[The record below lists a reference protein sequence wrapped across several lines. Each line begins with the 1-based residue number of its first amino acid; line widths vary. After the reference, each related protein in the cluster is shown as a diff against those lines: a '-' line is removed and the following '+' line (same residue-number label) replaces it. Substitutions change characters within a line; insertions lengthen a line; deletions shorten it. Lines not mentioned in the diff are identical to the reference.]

1 MPLPPPFRM
10 GVSAVF
16 EWLQYDFMQVALLA
30 VLLVVPLTAL
40 LGTLVVNN
48 RMSFFSDALGHS
60 ALTGVAIGVIAGV
73 TDYRWILMLFGV
85 VFALLMNRI
94 RRSRLSSTDTVI
106 GVFSSVGVAL
116 GLALL
121 SSRGNLANYQS
132 LLVGDI
138 LSITRDELWVLGV
151 ALAVTVLVWLLCF
164 NGFFAVSI
172 SPSISRSKGLS
183 VSLYDHLFVVLVAV
197 VVMLSIR
204 WVGLLLI
211 NAMLIL
217 PAASARNVARS
228 MRSFHLLSVVFG
240 LFAGLLGL
248 VLSYYHGIATG
259 PTIIL
264 VLAAIFFGTFLLR
277 KK

>member
-1 MPLPPPFRM
+1 MFD
-10 GVSAVF
+10 
-16 EWLQYDFMQVALLA
+16 WLQYEFMRTALVAV
-30 VLLVVPLTAL
+30 VLMVPLTAL

-73 TDYRWILMLFGV
+73 SDYRWILMLFGV
-85 VFALLMNRI
+85 AFALLMNRI
-94 RRSRLSSTDTVI
+94 RRSRISSTDTVI

-121 SSRGNLANYQS
+121 SAKGNLSNYQS

-138 LSITRDELWVLGV
+138 LSITREELWVLGV
-151 ALAVTVLVWLLCF
+151 ALAVTVALWVCCF
-164 NGFFAVSI
+164 NGFFAVSV
-172 SPSISRSKGLS
+172 SASVAKSKGFRTRL
-183 VSLYDHLFVVLVAV
+183 LDNLFVVLVAV

-228 MRSFHLLSVVFG
+228 MRSYHLLSVVFG
-240 LFAGLLGL
+240 LFAGVLGL
-248 VLSYYHGIATG
+248 AVSYYGGIATG
-259 PTIIL
+259 PAIIL
-264 VLAAIFFGTFLLR
+264 MLAAVFFGTFLLR

>member
-1 MPLPPPFRM
+1 MFD
-10 GVSAVF
+10 
-16 EWLQYDFMQVALLA
+16 WLHYDFMITALWA
-30 VLLVVPLTAL
+30 VLLLVPLMAL
-40 LGTLVVNN
+40 LGTMVVSN
-48 RMSFFSDALGHS
+48 RLSFFSDALGHS
-60 ALTGVAIGVIAGV
+60 AMTGVAIGVIAGV
-73 TDYRWILMLFGV
+73 SDYRWILVLFGV

-121 SSRGNLANYQS
+121 SARGNLSNYQS

-138 LSITRDELWVLGV
+138 LSITREELWVLGG
-151 ALAVTVLVWLLCF
+151 ALAVTLAIWLLCF
-164 NGFFAVSI
+164 NGFFAVSVN
-172 SPSISRSKGLS
+172 SSMAKSKGIPTAL
-183 VSLYDHLFVVLVAV
+183 LDNLFVVLVAV
-197 VVMLSIR
+197 VVMLAIR

-228 MRSFHLLSVVFG
+228 MRSYHLLSVVFG
-240 LFAGLLGL
+240 LFAGVLGL
-248 VLSYYHGIATG
+248 ALSYYNGIATG
-259 PTIIL
+259 PAIIL
-264 VLAAIFFGTFLLR
+264 VLAALFFGTFFLR

>member
-1 MPLPPPFRM
+1 M
-10 GVSAVF
+10 F
-16 EWLQYDFMQVALLA
+16 EWLGYDFMRTALWA
-30 VLLVVPLTAL
+30 VLLMVPLLSL

-48 RMSFFSDALGHS
+48 KMSFFSDALGHS

-73 TDYRWILMLFGV
+73 SEYRLVTVLFGV
-85 VFALLMNRI
+85 VFALCMNRI
-94 RRSRLSSTDTVI
+94 RRSRLASTDTVI

-116 GLALL
+116 GLTLL
-121 SSRGNLANYQS
+121 SARGNLANYQS

-138 LSITRDELWVLGV
+138 LSVTTQELWVLGGVLV
-151 ALAVTVLVWLLCF
+151 ATVLLWLVCF

-172 SPSISRSKGLS
+172 SPSVAKSKGFKTA
-183 VSLYDHLFVVLVAV
+183 LYDNLFVVLVAV
-197 VVMLSIR
+197 VVMLAIR

-217 PAASARNVARS
+217 PAAASRNVARS
-228 MRSFHLLSVVFG
+228 MRAYHLLSLVFG
-240 LFAGLLGL
+240 LFAGVLGL
-248 VLSYYHGIATG
+248 WLSYYNGVATG

-264 VLAAIFFGTFLLR
+264 VLAAVFFGTFALR

>member
-1 MPLPPPFRM
+1 MLD
-10 GVSAVF
+10 
-16 EWLQYDFMQVALLA
+16 WLSYEFMRTALWA
-30 VLLVVPLTAL
+30 VLLLVPLLSL

-73 TDYRWILMLFGV
+73 SAYRLVMVLFGV
-85 VFALLMNRI
+85 VFALCMNRI
-94 RRSRLSSTDTVI
+94 RRSRLASTDTVI

-116 GLALL
+116 GLTLL
-121 SSRGNLANYQS
+121 SAHGNLANYQS

-138 LSITRDELWVLGV
+138 LSVTTTELWVLAA
-151 ALAVTVLVWLLCF
+151 ALAVTALLWLVCF

-172 SPSISRSKGLS
+172 SPSVAKSKGIRTA
-183 VSLYDHLFVVLVAV
+183 LYDNLFVVLVAV
-197 VVMLSIR
+197 VVMLAIR

-217 PAASARNVARS
+217 PAAASRNVARS
-228 MRSFHLLSVVFG
+228 MRAYHLLSLIFG
-240 LFAGLLGL
+240 LFSGVLGL
-248 VLSYYHGIATG
+248 WLSYYNGVATG

-264 VLAAIFFGTFLLR
+264 VLAAVFFGTFTIR

>member
-1 MPLPPPFRM
+1 MAALF
-10 GVSAVF
+10 S
-16 EWLQYDFMQVALLA
+16 WWQYDFMRTALWA
-30 VLLVVPLTAL
+30 VLLLVPLLSL

-60 ALTGVAIGVIAGV
+60 ALTGVAIGVLLGV
-73 TDYRWILMLFGV
+73 GDTRPVMVAFAV

-94 RRSRLSSTDTVI
+94 RRSRLTSTDTVI

-116 GLALL
+116 GLTLL
-121 SSRGNLANYQS
+121 SREGNLSNYQS
-132 LLVGDI
+132 LLVGDL
-138 LSITRDELWVLGV
+138 LSLSAEDLWLLVT
-151 ALAVTVLVWLLCF
+151 ALAVTAVVWLLCF
-164 NGFFAVSI
+164 NGFHGVAVS
-172 SPSISRSKGLS
+172 PAVARSKGLP
-183 VSLYDHLFVVLVAV
+183 LWLFDNLFVVLVAV

-217 PAASARNVARS
+217 PAAAARNVARS
-228 MRSFHLLSVVFG
+228 LKSYHLLSLTFG
-240 LFAGLLGL
+240 VFAGVLGL
-248 VLSYYHGIATG
+248 LLSYFNGVATG

-264 VLAAIFFGTFLLR
+264 VLAAVFFGTFLLR

>member
-1 MPLPPPFRM
+1 MFD
-10 GVSAVF
+10 
-16 EWLQYDFMQVALLA
+16 WLQFEFMRTALWA
-30 VLLVVPLTAL
+30 VLLMVPLTAL

-60 ALTGVAIGVIAGV
+60 ALTGVAIGVLAGV
-73 TDYRWILMLFGV
+73 TEYRWILMLFGV
-85 VFALLMNRI
+85 AFALLMNRI
-94 RRSRLSSTDTVI
+94 RRSRISSTDTVI

-121 SSRGNLANYQS
+121 SAKGNLSNYQS

-138 LSITRDELWVLGV
+138 LSITREELWVLGGALAATV
-151 ALAVTVLVWLLCF
+151 ALWTFCF
-164 NGFFAVSI
+164 NGFFAVSV
-172 SPSISRSKGLS
+172 SPSVAKSKGLP
-183 VSLYDHLFVVLVAV
+183 VEFFDNLFVTLVAV

-228 MRSFHLLSVVFG
+228 MRSYHLLSVVFG
-240 LFAGLLGL
+240 LFSGVLGL
-248 VLSYYHGIATG
+248 ALSYYNGIATG
-259 PTIIL
+259 PAIIL
-264 VLAAIFFGTFLLR
+264 VLAAVFFGTFALR

>member
-1 MPLPPPFRM
+1 MFD
-10 GVSAVF
+10 
-16 EWLQYDFMQVALLA
+16 WLQYEFMRTALWA
-30 VLLVVPLTAL
+30 VLLMIPLSAL

-60 ALTGVAIGVIAGV
+60 ALTGVAIGVLAGV
-73 TDYRWILMLFGV
+73 SDYRWILMLFGV
-85 VFALLMNRI
+85 AFALLMNRI
-94 RRSRLSSTDTVI
+94 RRSRISSTDTVI

-121 SSRGNLANYQS
+121 SAKGNLSNYQS

-138 LSITRDELWVLGV
+138 LSITREELWVLGV
-151 ALAVTVLVWLLCF
+151 ALAVTAALWLCCF
-164 NGFFAVSI
+164 NGFFAVSV
-172 SPSISRSKGLS
+172 SPSVAKSKGFHTRL
-183 VSLYDHLFVVLVAV
+183 LDNLFVVLVAV

-211 NAMLIL
+211 NALLIL

-228 MRSFHLLSVVFG
+228 MRSYHLLAVVFG
-240 LFAGLLGL
+240 LFSGVMGLA
-248 VLSYYHGIATG
+248 VSYYGGIATG
-259 PTIIL
+259 PAIIL
-264 VLAAIFFGTFLLR
+264 VMAAVFFGTFMLR

>member
-1 MPLPPPFRM
+1 MFD
-10 GVSAVF
+10 
-16 EWLQYDFMQVALLA
+16 WLHYDFMITALWA
-30 VLLVVPLTAL
+30 VLLLVPLMAL
-40 LGTLVVNN
+40 LGTMVVSN
-48 RMSFFSDALGHS
+48 RLSFFSDALGHS
-60 ALTGVAIGVIAGV
+60 AMTGVAIGVIAGV
-73 TDYRWILMLFGV
+73 SDYRWILVLFGV

-121 SSRGNLANYQS
+121 SARGNLSNYQS

-138 LSITRDELWVLGV
+138 LSITREELWVLGG
-151 ALAVTVLVWLLCF
+151 ALAVTLAIWLLCF
-164 NGFFAVSI
+164 NGFFAVSVN
-172 SPSISRSKGLS
+172 SSMARSKGIPTALF
-183 VSLYDHLFVVLVAV
+183 DNLFVVLVAV
-197 VVMLSIR
+197 VVMLAIR

-228 MRSFHLLSVVFG
+228 MRSYHLLSVVFG
-240 LFAGLLGL
+240 LFAGVLGL
-248 VLSYYHGIATG
+248 ARSYYNGIATG
-259 PTIIL
+259 PAIIL
-264 VLAAIFFGTFLLR
+264 VLAALFFGTFILR

>member
-1 MPLPPPFRM
+1 M
-10 GVSAVF
+10 F
-16 EWLQYDFMQVALLA
+16 EWWQYDFMRTALWA
-30 VLLVVPLTAL
+30 VLLLVPLLSL

-60 ALTGVAIGVIAGV
+60 ALTGVAIGVLAGV
-73 TDYRWILMLFGV
+73 SEYRLVMVLFGV

-94 RRSRLSSTDTVI
+94 RRSRLASTDTVI

-116 GLALL
+116 GLVLL
-121 SSRGNLANYQS
+121 SARGNLSNYQS

-138 LSITRDELWVLGV
+138 LSITRQELWVLGA
-151 ALAVTVLVWLLCF
+151 ALAVTLAVWALCF

-172 SPSISRSKGLS
+172 SPSVARSKGLR
-183 VSLYDHLFVVLVAV
+183 VALYDNLFVVLVAV
-197 VVMLSIR
+197 VVMLAIR

-228 MRSFHLLSVVFG
+228 MRSFHLLSVLFGVFSG
-240 LFAGLLGL
+240 VLGLLF
-248 VLSYYHGIATG
+248 SYYNGVATG
-259 PTIIL
+259 PTVIL
-264 VLAAIFFGTFLLR
+264 VLAAVFFGTFLMR
-277 KK
+277 KR

>member
-1 MPLPPPFRM
+1 
-10 GVSAVF
+10 
-16 EWLQYDFMQVALLA
+16 
-30 VLLVVPLTAL
+30 
-40 LGTLVVNN
+40 
-48 RMSFFSDALGHS
+48 MSFFSDALGHS
-60 ALTGVAIGVIAGV
+60 ALTGVAIGVMAGV
-73 TDYRWILMLFGV
+73 ADYRPVMVLFGV

-116 GLALL
+116 GLTLL
-121 SSRGNLANYQS
+121 SARGNLSNYQS

-138 LSITRDELWVLGV
+138 LSITPEELWTLAAV
-151 ALAVTVLVWLLCF
+151 LAVTVLVWVSCF

-172 SPSISRSKGLS
+172 SPSVAKSKGLP
-183 VSLYDHLFVVLVAV
+183 VGLLDNLFVVLVAV
-197 VVMLSIR
+197 VVMLAIR

-217 PAASARNVARS
+217 PAAAARNVARS

-240 LFAGLLGL
+240 LFAGTLGL
-248 VLSYYHGIATG
+248 MTSYYNGIATG

-264 VLAAIFFGTFLLR
+264 VLAAVFFGTFLLR
-277 KK
+277 KD

>member
-1 MPLPPPFRM
+1 MFD
-10 GVSAVF
+10 
-16 EWLQYDFMQVALLA
+16 WWQYEFMRTALWA
-30 VLLVVPLTAL
+30 VLLLVPLLSL

-60 ALTGVAIGVIAGV
+60 ALTGVAIGVLAGV
-73 TDYRWILMLFGV
+73 SDHRLVMVLFGV

-94 RRSRLSSTDTVI
+94 RRSRLASTDTVI

-116 GLALL
+116 GLTLL
-121 SSRGNLANYQS
+121 SARGNLSNYQS

-138 LSITRDELWVLGV
+138 LSVTPQELWVLGLALLITV
-151 ALAVTVLVWLLCF
+151 AVWLLCF
-164 NGFFAVSI
+164 NGFFAVSV
-172 SPSISRSKGLS
+172 SPSVARSKGLS
-183 VSLYDHLFVVLVAV
+183 VGLYDNLFVVLVAV
-197 VVMLSIR
+197 VVMLAIR

-228 MRSFHLLSVVFG
+228 MRSFYLLALLFG
-240 LFAGLLGL
+240 LFSGVLGL
-248 VLSYYHGIATG
+248 ILSYYNGVATG

-264 VLAAIFFGTFLLR
+264 VLAAVFFGTFLLR

>member
-1 MPLPPPFRM
+1 MFD
-10 GVSAVF
+10 
-16 EWLQYDFMQVALLA
+16 WLQYEFMRTALVAV
-30 VLLVVPLTAL
+30 VLMVPLTAL

-73 TDYRWILMLFGV
+73 SDYRWILMLFGV
-85 VFALLMNRI
+85 AFALLMNRI
-94 RRSRLSSTDTVI
+94 RRSRISSTDTVI

-121 SSRGNLANYQS
+121 SAKGNLSNYQS

-138 LSITRDELWVLGV
+138 LSITREELWVLGV
-151 ALAVTVLVWLLCF
+151 ALAVTVALWVCCF
-164 NGFFAVSI
+164 NGFFAVSV
-172 SPSISRSKGLS
+172 STSVAKSKGFRTRL
-183 VSLYDHLFVVLVAV
+183 LDNLFVVLVAV

-228 MRSFHLLSVVFG
+228 MRSYHLLSVVFG
-240 LFAGLLGL
+240 LFAGVLGL
-248 VLSYYHGIATG
+248 AVSYYGGIATG
-259 PTIIL
+259 PAIIL
-264 VLAAIFFGTFLLR
+264 MLAAVFFGTFLLR

>member
-1 MPLPPPFRM
+1 MFD
-10 GVSAVF
+10 
-16 EWLQYDFMQVALLA
+16 WLQYDFMRTALWA
-30 VLLVVPLTAL
+30 VLLMVPLLSL

-48 RMSFFSDALGHS
+48 KMSFFSDALGHS

-73 TDYRWILMLFGV
+73 CEYRLVTVLFGV
-85 VFALLMNRI
+85 VFALCMNRI
-94 RRSRLSSTDTVI
+94 RRSRLASTDTVI

-116 GLALL
+116 GLTLL
-121 SSRGNLANYQS
+121 SARGNLANYQS

-138 LSITRDELWVLGV
+138 LSVTTQELWVLGGV
-151 ALAVTVLVWLLCF
+151 LAATVLLWLVCF

-172 SPSISRSKGLS
+172 SPSVAKSKGFKTA
-183 VSLYDHLFVVLVAV
+183 LYDNLFVVLVAV
-197 VVMLSIR
+197 VVMLAIR

-217 PAASARNVARS
+217 PAAASRNVARS
-228 MRSFHLLSVVFG
+228 MRAYHLLSLVFG
-240 LFAGLLGL
+240 LFAGVLGL
-248 VLSYYHGIATG
+248 WLSYYNGVATG

-264 VLAAIFFGTFLLR
+264 VLAAVFFGTFALR

>member
-1 MPLPPPFRM
+1 MFD
-10 GVSAVF
+10 
-16 EWLQYDFMQVALLA
+16 WLTYEFMRTALWA
-30 VLLVVPLTAL
+30 VLLLVPLLSL

-60 ALTGVAIGVIAGV
+60 ALTGVAIGVMAGV
-73 TDYRWILMLFGV
+73 SEYRLVMVVFGA
-85 VFALLMNRI
+85 VFALCMNRI
-94 RRSRLSSTDTVI
+94 RRSRLASTDTVI
-106 GVFSSVGVAL
+106 GVFSSVGVAV
-116 GLALL
+116 GLTLL
-121 SSRGNLANYQS
+121 SARGNLAKYQS

-138 LSITRDELWVLGV
+138 LSVTPQELWVLLV
-151 ALAVTVLVWLLCF
+151 ALLATLALWLVCF

-172 SPSISRSKGLS
+172 SPSVARSKGLRTA
-183 VSLYDHLFVVLVAV
+183 LYDNLFVVLVAV

-228 MRSFHLLSVVFG
+228 MRSYHLLSLLFG
-240 LFAGLLGL
+240 LFSGVLGL
-248 VLSYYHGIATG
+248 WLSYYNGVATG

-264 VLAAIFFGTFLLR
+264 VLAAVFFGTFLLR

>member
-1 MPLPPPFRM
+1 M
-10 GVSAVF
+10 F
-16 EWLQYDFMQVALLA
+16 EWLQYDFMRVALWA
-30 VLLVVPLTAL
+30 VLLVVPLMAL

-60 ALTGVAIGVIAGV
+60 ALTGVAVGVIAGV
-73 TDYRWILMLFGV
+73 SDYRWILVLFGV

-94 RRSRLSSTDTVI
+94 RHSRLSSTDTVI

-121 SSRGNLANYQS
+121 SARGNLTNYQS

-138 LSITRDELWVLGV
+138 LSITSDELWVLGI
-151 ALAVTVLVWLLCF
+151 ALAATVILWVVCF
-164 NGFFAVSI
+164 NGFFATSI
-172 SPSISRSKGLS
+172 SPALARSKGRP
-183 VSLYDHLFVVLVAV
+183 VALYDNLFVVLVAV
-197 VVMLSIR
+197 IVMLAIR

-217 PAASARNVARS
+217 PAAAARNVARS
-228 MRSFHLLSVVFG
+228 MRSFHLLAVVFG
-240 LFAGLLGL
+240 LFSGVLGL
-248 VLSYYHGIATG
+248 ALSYYNGIATG
-259 PTIIL
+259 PAIIL
-264 VLAAIFFGTFLLR
+264 VLAAVFFGTFLLR